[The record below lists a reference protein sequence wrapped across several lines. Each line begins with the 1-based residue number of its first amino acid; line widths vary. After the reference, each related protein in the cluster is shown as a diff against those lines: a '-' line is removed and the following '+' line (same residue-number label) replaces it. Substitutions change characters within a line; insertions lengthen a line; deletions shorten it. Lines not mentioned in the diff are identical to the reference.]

1 MENTGLIGVDI
12 RMVKF
17 DCESV
22 VTTKKVSASIF
33 LHFVST
39 NTKLLKFLA
48 LIEVLIFAD
57 FRCSVCLGHYLR
69 H

>member
-1 MENTGLIGVDI
+1 MENTGLIEVDI

-39 NTKLLKFLA
+39 NTVLLKFLA
-48 LIEVLIFAD
+48 LIEVLIFPN
-57 FRCSVCLGHYLR
+57 FRYSVCLGHYLR

>member
-39 NTKLLKFLA
+39 NTVLLKFLA
-48 LIEVLIFAD
+48 LIEVLIFPN
-57 FRCSVCLGHYLR
+57 FRYSVCLGHYLR

>member
-1 MENTGLIGVDI
+1 MKNTGLIGVDI

-39 NTKLLKFLA
+39 NTVLLKFLA
-48 LIEVLIFAD
+48 LIEVLIFPN
-57 FRCSVCLGHYLR
+57 FRYSVCLGHYLR